1 VVLTGEMLAPE
12 LAMSAPSPAA
22 PAAPHALDAPRSR
35 RALRESVEEFERT
48 LILRAVR
55 EHGGNWAAA
64 ARDLGL
70 HRSNFHRL
78 AKRLGI
84 APSHQEPRE
93 GGADASHWNQ

>member
-1 VVLTGEMLAPE
+1 MLTPE
-12 LAMSAPSPAA
+12 LAMSAPVAAA
-22 PAAPHALDAPRSR
+22 PAAPQAGADMPLRRS
-35 RALRESVEEFERT
+35 LREAVEEFERA

-64 ARDLGL
+64 ARALGL

-84 APSHQEPRE
+84 DSPPA
-93 GGADASHWNQ
+93 